1 MRKNYTISGPDTEA
15 AVDSLIDEVSLL
27 PGTQG
32 VEVDVA
38 AGVMAV
44 TGENVSDVQ
53 VLDAAE
59 AAGFTLGGD
68 LAL

>member
-1 MRKNYTISGPDTEA
+1 MRKNYQISGTFSEV
-15 AVDSLIDEVSLL
+15 AVDSLVDEISVL

-32 VEVDVA
+32 VEVDA
-38 AGVMAV
+38 ERGIMAV
-44 TGENVSDVQ
+44 TGENLSDAQ
-53 VLDAAE
+53 ILDAAE